1 MTEPPPKKVW
11 SKREH
16 TLLHP
21 EQVEQTNTA
30 LRKGI
35 EWAESLDINP
45 LRVRQELQMKGIKF
59 YAEYLDLLLLAYE
72 WQGDKKLSED
82 AQQKA
87 MRALEITDTEE
98 YHTLDPRDMNRFK
111 EDSMSYLRVA
121 MLAERL
127 GKDTTAYRAKIFALR
142 ETLYGHLPQRGVDN
156 RLSFALLFRQLNFPL
171 AETEEQIHTE
181 SLIAAMKPLSYY
193 QTGPDKPYDITHEIF
208 AMTWRGYRPFPF
220 RNNDEE
226 RYAKE
231 TITALLRKAIDDK
244 NLDLAAEFVVNLA
257 ELGEAKSDIVNEA
270 RQFIFMGQNSDGSF
284 GDYATQALEMKKVR
298 PLYDVRIGGNLHT
311 TMVCLWALLE
321 TS

>member
-1 MTEPPPKKVW
+1 MTAAPPKKVW
-11 SKREH
+11 PKREH
-16 TLLHP
+16 PLLHP
-21 EQVEQTNTA
+21 EEAAQTSTA

-35 EWAESLDINP
+35 EWAESLDVNP
-45 LRVRQELQMKGIKF
+45 LRIRSELQMKGIKF

-72 WQGDKKLSED
+72 WPADQKLSED

-87 MRALEITDTEE
+87 MKALEITETEE
-98 YHTLDPRDMNRFK
+98 YHALDARDMSRFK
-111 EDSMSYLRVA
+111 EDSMSYLRVC

-127 GKDTTAYRAKIFALR
+127 GKETAAYRARIFALR
-142 ETLYGHLPQRGVDN
+142 EALYGHLPQRGVDN

-171 AETEEQIHTE
+171 AETEEEIHTE
-181 SLIAAMKPLSYY
+181 SLIAAQKPLSYY
-193 QTGPDKPYDITHEIF
+193 QTAPDKPYDITHEIF

-220 RNNDEE
+220 RNSDEE

-257 ELGEAKSDIVNEA
+257 ELGEAKSDIVQEA
-270 RQFIFMGQNSDGSF
+270 RQFLFNGQNPDGSF
-284 GDYATQALEMKKVR
+284 GDYTKQAIEMKKVR

-311 TMVCLWALLE
+311 TMVCLWALVE